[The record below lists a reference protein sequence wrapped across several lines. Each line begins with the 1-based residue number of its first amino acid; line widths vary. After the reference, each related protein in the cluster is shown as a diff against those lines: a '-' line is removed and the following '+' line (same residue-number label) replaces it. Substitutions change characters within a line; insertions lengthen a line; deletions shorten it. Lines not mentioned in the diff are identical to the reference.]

1 MSYYA
6 LFPDTPRVD
15 VDAIAGNF
23 LRLRVLTPMRLKLI
37 MIGIPDFDGNVSIR
51 SMGIDIGIGIGGI
64 TELIADVV
72 TMRSIIVSTHRT
84 LLLSVAER

>member
-1 MSYYA
+1 
-6 LFPDTPRVD
+6 
-15 VDAIAGNF
+15 
-23 LRLRVLTPMRLKLI
+23 

>member
-1 MSYYA
+1 
-6 LFPDTPRVD
+6 
-15 VDAIAGNF
+15 
-23 LRLRVLTPMRLKLI
+23 

-51 SMGIDIGIGIGGI
+51 SMGIDIGIGGI
-64 TELIADVV
+64 TDFVTEVIADVV

>member
-1 MSYYA
+1 
-6 LFPDTPRVD
+6 
-15 VDAIAGNF
+15 
-23 LRLRVLTPMRLKLI
+23 

-51 SMGIDIGIGIGGI
+51 SMGIDIGIGIGIGGI
-64 TELIADVV
+64 TEFIADVV